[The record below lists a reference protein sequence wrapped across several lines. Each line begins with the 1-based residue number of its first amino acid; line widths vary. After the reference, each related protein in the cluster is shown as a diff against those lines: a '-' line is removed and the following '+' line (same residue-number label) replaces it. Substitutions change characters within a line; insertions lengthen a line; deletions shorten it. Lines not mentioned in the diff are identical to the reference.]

1 MNQNKKLALNSII
14 QIIGKV
20 LMTIIGLVS
29 IKILTFYLGKDSF
42 GEYNIITNY
51 LIFWTI
57 VAELGLNVFLT
68 TEISTVS
75 EKQATKNI
83 SNIFTLRVTIAF
95 LVLFLSSI
103 VVWFFNYSNEV
114 KLLIPIGAIG
124 AFGFS
129 VSQVLVGVFQKH
141 LRTDKLI
148 IGDLIARATLMIG
161 MILLVL
167 FSNISLFNIV
177 LVYTLSGLLNLAFV
191 YFSARKYYKIK
202 LAFDYTYWKYLIVEA
217 IPLFI
222 IVAFNLIYYRLDGIM
237 LSIMKTP
244 ADVGLYGIAYK
255 VLEIIITFPGMF
267 IGLLLPIFAKYYFK
281 DKKRFDEIFQKSFNL
296 MLSLAIPIT
305 VAGILLS
312 EKIILLMSDSSY
324 LEASN
329 ALKYLFVA
337 IGCIFIGNLLGNV
350 LIVSKHQKVSMYISI
365 FGAFLNIGLNLY
377 LIPEYSFVGAAIAT
391 AITEFFVLIAYLFI
405 AYKYG
410 SIVPKISKNIV
421 WVGVASI
428 FMGLAI
434 YNSNDLNIFIQ
445 SLLGI
450 FIFVIIMSIL
460 GIKNLKSLYK
470 IDIQ

>member
-1 MNQNKKLALNSII
+1 
-14 QIIGKV
+14 
-20 LMTIIGLVS
+20 
-29 IKILTFYLGKDSF
+29 
-42 GEYNIITNY
+42 
-51 LIFWTI
+51 
-57 VAELGLNVFLT
+57 
-68 TEISTVS
+68 
-75 EKQATKNI
+75 
-83 SNIFTLRVTIAF
+83 
-95 LVLFLSSI
+95 
-103 VVWFFNYSNEV
+103 
-114 KLLIPIGAIG
+114 
-124 AFGFS
+124 
-129 VSQVLVGVFQKH
+129 
-141 LRTDKLI
+141 
-148 IGDLIARATLMIG
+148 
-161 MILLVL
+161 
-167 FSNISLFNIV
+167 
-177 LVYTLSGLLNLAFV
+177 
-191 YFSARKYYKIK
+191 
-202 LAFDYTYWKYLIVEA
+202 
-217 IPLFI
+217 
-222 IVAFNLIYYRLDGIM
+222 
-237 LSIMKTP
+237 
-244 ADVGLYGIAYK
+244 
-255 VLEIIITFPGMF
+255 
-267 IGLLLPIFAKYYFK
+267 
-281 DKKRFDEIFQKSFNL
+281 

>member
-20 LMTIIGLVS
+20 VMTIIGLVS
-29 IKILTFYLGKDSF
+29 IKLLTFYLGKDSF
-42 GEYNIITNY
+42 GEYNIVTNY

-75 EKQATKNI
+75 DEQATKNI
-83 SNIFTLRVTIAF
+83 SNIFTLRITIAF
-95 LVLFLSSI
+95 LVLSLSSI
-103 VVWFFNYSNEV
+103 VVWLFNYSNEV

-148 IGDLIARATLMIG
+148 LGDLIARATLMVG

-167 FSNISLFNIV
+167 LSNISLFNII
-177 LVYTLSGLLNLAFV
+177 LIYTLSGLLNLAFV
-191 YFSARKYYKIK
+191 YFSARKYYKVK
-202 LAFDYTYWKYLIVEA
+202 LAFDYKYWKYLIIEA

-281 DKKRFDEIFQKSFNL
+281 DKKKFDIIFQKSFNL

-312 EKIILLMSDSSY
+312 DKIILLMSDSTY

-329 ALKYLFVA
+329 ALKYLFIA
-337 IGCIFIGNLLGNV
+337 IGCIFIGNLMGNV

-365 FGAFLNIGLNLY
+365 FGAFINIGLNLY
-377 LIPEYSFVGAAIAT
+377 LIPKYSFVGAAIAT

-410 SIVPKISKNIV
+410 SIIPKIPKNII
-421 WVGVASI
+421 WVLVSSI
-428 FMGLAI
+428 FMGLTL
-434 YNSNDLNIFIQ
+434 YNSNDLNLFLQ
-445 SLLGI
+445 SLLGGFI
-450 FIFVIIMSIL
+450 FILLMLIL
-460 GIKNLKSLYK
+460 GVKNLKSLYK

>member
-1 MNQNKKLALNSII
+1 MTQNKKLALNSII
-14 QIIGKV
+14 QIVGKV
-20 LMTIIGLVS
+20 LMTVIGLVS
-29 IKILTFYLGKDSF
+29 IKILTFYLGKDNF

-57 VAELGLNVFLT
+57 VAEIGLNVFLT

-75 EKQATKNI
+75 EEQASKNI
-83 SNIFTLRVTIAF
+83 SNIFTLRITIAF
-95 LVLFLSSI
+95 LVLTLSSI
-103 VVWFFNYSNEV
+103 LVWFFNYSNEV

-148 IGDLIARATLMIG
+148 LGDLIARATLMVG
-161 MILLVL
+161 MILLVV
-167 FSNISLFNIV
+167 FSNISLFNII
-177 LVYTLSGLLNLAFV
+177 LIYTLSGILNLAFV
-191 YFSARKYYKIK
+191 YFSALKYYKIK
-202 LAFDYTYWKYLIVEA
+202 LSFDYQYWKYLIAEA

-222 IVAFNLIYYRLDGIM
+222 IVAFNLVYYRLDGIM
-237 LSIMKTP
+237 LSVMKTP

-267 IGLLLPIFAKYYFK
+267 IGLLLPIFAKYYFQ
-281 DKKRFDEIFQKSFNL
+281 DKKRFDDVFQKSFNL
-296 MLSLAIPIT
+296 MLSIAIPVTI
-305 VAGILLS
+305 AGVLLS
-312 EKIILLMSDSSY
+312 DKIILLMSDESY

-329 ALKYLFVA
+329 ALKYLFIA
-337 IGCIFIGNLLGNV
+337 IGCIFIGNLMGNV
-350 LIVSKHQKVSMYISI
+350 LIVSKHQRISMYISI

-377 LIPEYSFVGAAIAT
+377 LIPEYSFVGAAVAT

-410 SIVPKISKNIV
+410 SILPKISKNII
-421 WVGVASI
+421 WVLVAST

-434 YNSNDLNIFIQ
+434 YHNNNLNIFLQ
-445 SLLGI
+445 ATLGFGI
-450 FIFVIIMSIL
+450 FSLIMLTL
-460 GIKNLKSLYK
+460 GIKNLKQLYK